1 MDCLLGQISHN
12 SVILGLNSGVTL
24 WHLPESKSA
33 DMSRHDLTAKSLAEY
48 MIATADAAEKF
59 TLNEMMMI
67 A

>member
-1 MDCLLGQISHN
+1 
-12 SVILGLNSGVTL
+12 LNSGVTL